1 MSGSTGTLAERLV
14 GRLAA
19 DGHTL
24 AVAESLTGG
33 AVLDAIVAVP
43 GASAVL
49 RGGVVAY
56 APEVKIGV
64 LGVPADL
71 IARHGT
77 VHPDVAWEMASR
89 VRVLL
94 GADLGVATTGVAGPD
109 PVGGHLPGEAYVAV
123 VGPAGE
129 RLMSLPAAAGAD
141 RATIRARTRD
151 LALTLA
157 LRHVGDLAG

>member
-1 MSGSTGTLAERLV
+1 MSAATATLAERLV
-14 GRLAA
+14 ARLTAAGR
-19 DGHTL
+19 TL

-33 AVLDAIVAVP
+33 AVLDALVAVP

-64 LGVPADL
+64 LGVPAEL

-77 VHPDVAWEMASR
+77 VHPDVAWEMATR

-94 GADLGVATTGVAGPD
+94 GADLGVGTTGVAGPD
-109 PVGGHLPGEAYVAV
+109 EVDGHLPGEAYVAV

-129 RLMSLPAAAGAD
+129 RLMSLPAVAGAD
-141 RATIRARTRD
+141 RATIRAKARD
-151 LALTLA
+151 LALSLT
-157 LRHVGDLAG
+157 LRHVGDLVG